1 MFFTD
6 ESRFC
11 VERGDGRAR
20 VWRRR
25 GERFAQN
32 CVMERSRYGGGSV
45 MVWGGILK
53 NEKSDLILFDGSV
66 NAVTYIDNA
75 INDGMLP
82 FFNQHPNAI
91 LMHDNAPPHTAFA
104 TRTHLRNLGIPV
116 LPWPSKSPDI
126 NPIEHIWDELERRLQ
141 ARQNVPNNVAAGP
154 N

>member
-1 MFFTD
+1 
-6 ESRFC
+6 
-11 VERGDGRAR
+11 
-20 VWRRR
+20 
-25 GERFAQN
+25 
-32 CVMERSRYGGGSV
+32 

-82 FFNQHPNAI
+82 FFNQHSNAI

-141 ARQNVPNNVAAGP
+141 ARQNVPNNVGELRQALIEEWQAIPRDRVRRVICSMRRRVLAVIAANGGHTRY
-154 N
+154 